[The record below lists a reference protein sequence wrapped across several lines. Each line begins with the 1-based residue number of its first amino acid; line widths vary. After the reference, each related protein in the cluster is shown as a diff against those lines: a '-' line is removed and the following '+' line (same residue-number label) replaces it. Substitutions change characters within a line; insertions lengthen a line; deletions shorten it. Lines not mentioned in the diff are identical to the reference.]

1 MFLFKVINID
11 CVMGQAGFDTQHSV
25 CNRTYGKEEFFTS
38 HTRFFFSNIFEQLID
53 HLLPAILPLI

>member
-1 MFLFKVINID
+1 
-11 CVMGQAGFDTQHSV
+11 MGQAGFDTQHSV